1 MTFSERTSDS
11 ERLALAS
18 DILLAPAQLGTDQLQ
33 SLLGGKLAGRADYA
47 DVYFQ
52 HSRHEAWILE
62 DGLVRDASF
71 NLERGAGVRLVS
83 GDKTGFAYSDDISLD
98 ALTQA
103 GSAAAAIG

>member
-98 ALTQA
+98 ALTQPGSGSSA
-103 GSAAAAIG
+103 G